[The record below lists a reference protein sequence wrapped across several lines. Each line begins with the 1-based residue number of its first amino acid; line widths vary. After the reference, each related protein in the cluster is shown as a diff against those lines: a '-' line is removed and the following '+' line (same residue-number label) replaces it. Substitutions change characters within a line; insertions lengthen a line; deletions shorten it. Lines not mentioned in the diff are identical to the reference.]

1 MRVCLI
7 LISLLFSTLASA
19 EDKDV
24 LIVHSYH
31 QGFFWTD
38 AFQQGLDEVLKHTQ
52 LSTRVMYL
60 DTKRLQ
66 SASYLDQL
74 YHLYKTKFSEEQF
87 QAIVVSDNTAL
98 QLMRRLAPELGD
110 TPVIFGG
117 INNYD
122 PNMHKGLKATGITE
136 DIDLLSNISL
146 IERLQPEVKKIYV
159 VTDYSITGEAVR
171 QQLAKFMARYPDYT
185 AIIEPLAPNTYA
197 DLLQFVASLDRQS
210 SVLFWVYY
218 RDNNG
223 WITGA
228 KDWQQLNQV
237 AGAPL
242 YMVHDLDMGFGA
254 VGGVIQSGHIQGQQ
268 TAGQLV
274 KVLSDPNA
282 RLPAVQTGSPEIKLD
297 YQAVMKWQLGVDGE
311 SPSVFINKPRS
322 FFERYTQELR
332 IVASLFLTLTIIIL
346 MLIYY
351 LSRLKRS
358 EQMALDN
365 QTLIEMVFDQSYHY
379 IGIIAQSG
387 CLVSC
392 NSKLQ
397 DLLYHQGMI
406 GDKPIWLHHH
416 WEQGAVDRIQGYFTN
431 PDRETHCQFEAEIWH
446 PEQGS
451 MVLELS
457 LKTLPKYEH
466 REAQIL
472 LEARDIT
479 SRKLTEERL
488 FEREANLSHYYDQ
501 QPVMMITLDDH
512 NRVQQVN
519 RFAEQLLGYKE
530 SQILGHQLKSFYIDQ
545 DASIPRQVLLQPKQV
560 MKGVW
565 RREVEYRHQDGHSL
579 WIRENIRPMVE
590 SGHLLIVGEDVTTLR
605 QMSDQ
610 LAYQAQHD
618 LLTDTYNRNHFEIE
632 LDKALKE
639 VESHTR
645 THAMLYL
652 DMDQLKVLN
661 DTAGHEAGDAAI
673 QFCASMLEDVLP
685 YKAILARMGGDE
697 FAVLLK
703 DCTERD
709 AKNVASSIIATLADQ
724 AFIWDDIKL
733 NLSCSIGIRLIDHT
747 ATSPQMVHAQAD
759 TACHA
764 AKEEGRNRFNLYCQ
778 DDQDLRR
785 REMEMACVNMVHN
798 ALANDRVEL
807 FAQRILGLEQ
817 DDERMHFEI
826 LVRIR
831 NSDGE
836 YISPGIFMP
845 ASERYNVAHLIDK
858 QVVRQTL
865 KWLTQH
871 PAAIDN
877 LAMCAINL
885 SGHSMGNKE
894 FIEFLID
901 ELQES
906 AVPCD
911 KICLEITE
919 TAAMSNMTQAIEF
932 FAQLKQLGCLIAL
945 DDFGSGLSSFGYLK
959 KLPVDIVK
967 IDGLFVRDIDS
978 NEMDHLMVRSIN
990 DLAKQMGKRTVAEF
1004 VENNQIIDL
1013 LIELGVDYA
1022 QGYAI
1027 GKPKPLAELVNEL
1040 SEESEELTRK
1050 RSSQE

>member
-1 MRVCLI
+1 MRFCLI
-7 LISLLFSTLASA
+7 LVSLLLSTFVNAQ
-19 EDKDV
+19 DKDV
-24 LIVHSYH
+24 LIIHSYH

-38 AFQQGLDEVLKHTQ
+38 AFQQGLDEVFKHSQ
-52 LSTRVMYL
+52 ISTRVMYL

-66 SASYLDQL
+66 SSSYLDQL
-74 YHLYKTKFSEEQF
+74 YSLYKTKFQEEQF
-87 QAIVVSDNTAL
+87 KAIVVSDNTAL
-98 QLMRRLAPELGD
+98 QLMQRLAPELGN
-110 TPVIFGG
+110 TPVVFGG

-122 PNMHKGLKATGITE
+122 PAMHQGLKATGITE
-136 DIDLLSNISL
+136 DIDLLSNLSL
-146 IERLQPEVKKIYV
+146 IERLQPFAKKIYV
-159 VTDYSITGEAVR
+159 ISDHSITGDAVR
-171 QQLAKFMARYPDYT
+171 QQVDKFLSLYPDYNQT
-185 AIIEPLAPNTYA
+185 VEQVVPNTYDELMA
-197 DLLQFVASLDRQS
+197 FVQNLDRQS
-210 SVLFWVYY
+210 AVLFWVYY

-223 WITGA
+223 WISDN
-228 KDWQQLNQV
+228 KDLQQLNQV
-237 AGAPL
+237 TGAPI
-242 YMVHDLDMGFGA
+242 YMVHNLNMGFGA
-254 VGGVIQSGHIQGQQ
+254 VGGVMQSGHIQGQQ
-268 TAGQLV
+268 TAGQLMKLLAEPNGPLPVV
-274 KVLSDPNA
+274 KV
-282 RLPAVQTGSPEIKLD
+282 GSPEIKLD
-297 YQAVMKWQLGVDGE
+297 YQAVIKWQLGVDGE
-311 SPSVFINKPRS
+311 SSSVFFNKPQS
-322 FFERYTQELR
+322 FVERYQQELR
-332 IVASLFLTLTIIIL
+332 FVISLFVTLAFVIAV
-346 MLIYY
+346 LIYY

-379 IGIIAQSG
+379 IGILDEHG
-387 CLVSC
+387 CIISS

-397 DLLYHQGMI
+397 DLLYHQNMVAE
-406 GDKPIWLHHH
+406 KPIWLHRH
-416 WEQGAVDRIQGYFTN
+416 WEQGASDRIQLYFKEQTEHSN
-431 PDRETHCQFEAEIWH
+431 CQFEAEIWH

-457 LKTLPKYEH
+457 LKPLPKHEH
-466 REAQIL
+466 RDAQVL
-472 LEARDIT
+472 LEGRDIT

-501 QPVMMITLDDH
+501 QPVMMITLDEL

-530 SQILGHQLKSFYIDQ
+530 NQILGHRLKAFYVDD

-560 MKGVW
+560 MQGVW
-565 RREVEYRHQDGHSL
+565 QREVEYRHQNGQSL
-579 WIRENIRPMVE
+579 WIRENIRPLVE

-618 LLTDTYNRNHFEIE
+618 LLTDTYNRNHFELE
-632 LDKALKE
+632 LEKALRE
-639 VESHTR
+639 VESFTR

-673 QFCASMLEDVLP
+673 QFCAGMLEDVLP

-709 AKNVASSIIATLADQ
+709 AKNVAKSIIATLAEQ
-724 AFIWDDIKL
+724 AFIWDDISL
-733 NLSCSIGIRLIDHT
+733 NLACSIGIRLIDHT

-764 AKEEGRNRFNLYCQ
+764 AKEEGRNRFSLYCQ

-785 REMEMACVNMVHN
+785 REMEMACVNMVHK

-807 FAQRILGLEQ
+807 FAQRILDLEQ
-817 DDERMHFEI
+817 GDSRMHFEI

-831 NSDGE
+831 DANDE

-865 KWLTQH
+865 AWLAQH
-871 PAAIDN
+871 PNALDN
-877 LAMCAINL
+877 LALCAINL
-885 SGHSMGNKE
+885 SGHSMGNQE
-894 FIEFLID
+894 FIDFLID
-901 ELQES
+901 ELES
-906 AVPCD
+906 STVPCD

-919 TAAMSNMTQAIEF
+919 TAAMSNMNQALEF

-1027 GKPKPLAELVNEL
+1027 GKPKPLAELVDEL
-1040 SEESEELTRK
+1040 IAEREQFTT
-1050 RSSQE
+1050 QA